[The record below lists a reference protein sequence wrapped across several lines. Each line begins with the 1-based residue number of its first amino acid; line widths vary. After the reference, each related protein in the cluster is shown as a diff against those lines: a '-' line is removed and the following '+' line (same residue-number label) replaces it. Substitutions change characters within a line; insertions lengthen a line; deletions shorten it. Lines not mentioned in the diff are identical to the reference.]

1 MVVSSLAPWRV
12 RKDHFKGFNDG
23 QKASILAT
31 QREQMDELQARR
43 AAEKQS
49 DLAFAAQQDAVLRA
63 LEVKA
68 QQVEEFKREQ
78 KRMAASFLQ
87 SQAAEKSGI
96 ERTLKQVYTSN
107 QPTDEFFKRFGTS
120 AR

>member
-1 MVVSSLAPWRV
+1 MVSALAPWRV
-12 RKDHFKGFNDG
+12 RKDHFKGFNGD

-31 QREQMDELQARR
+31 QAAQVQELAARR
-43 AAEKQS
+43 AAEKQG
-49 DLAFAAQQDAVLRA
+49 DLAFAAQQEAVLRV

-78 KRMAASFLQ
+78 RRAAASFLQ
-87 SQAAEKSGI
+87 TQAAEKSGI
-96 ERTLKQVYTSN
+96 ERTLKAQYTSN
-107 QPTDEFFKRFGTS
+107 VPGDEFFRRFGTS